1 MCKPEPHG
9 AVIAWI
15 GGLRDDQLYISA
27 VTIGELQRGIERT
40 LRQDTQRALEI
51 NNWVDQLEM
60 SKNVLAMDSLCF
72 REWARL
78 TEGKSDQL
86 LEDAMIV
93 ATARLHALTV
103 ATRNENDF
111 ALLAVEPINPFR
123 ARFWVRSPPQ
133 AAGTAG
139 RNANWIDAT
148 CPSLSI

>member
-1 MCKPEPHG
+1 VTKYLLDTNVVSELRKPKPHG

-40 LRQDTQRALEI
+40 RRQDTQKALEI

-60 SKNVLAMDSLCF
+60 SNNVLAMDSLCF

-78 TEGKSDQL
+78 MEGKADHL
-86 LEDAMIV
+86 LEDAMIA
-93 ATARLHALTV
+93 ATARVHALTV

-111 ALLAVEPINPFR
+111 ALLAVELINPFR
-123 ARFWVRSPPQ
+123 ARP
-133 AAGTAG
+133 
-139 RNANWIDAT
+139 
-148 CPSLSI
+148 